1 VEGIQLPIT
10 SILKNK
16 KIKRIKKTDKI
27 NQRQRWIQTDKV
39 EKRSKGIGY
48 RPIIVDAQC
57 STVTRKISINI
68 VSQVRQVRQSQ
79 KHPST
84 YYTQSILLKKQVIRC
99 CRKYSLTEVLE
110 RHLLLSK
117 EKPKMY
123 IGVPVNGF
131 FIIDLLIKKQI
142 FLFNFIEDKV
152 KRYVFSFNDSF
163 GLSAINASIVLGV
176 QKSSELFFVK
186 FNLYS
191 YVIVRKWLA
200 A

>member
-1 VEGIQLPIT
+1 
-10 SILKNK
+10 LKSEVK
-16 KIKRIKKTDKI
+16 ELVTD
-27 NQRQRWIQTDKV
+27 QSV
-39 EKRSKGIGY
+39 
-48 RPIIVDAQC
+48 VDAQC
-57 STVTRKISINI
+57 STVTRKISVNI

-79 KHPST
+79 KYPST

-152 KRYVFSFNDSF
+152 KRHIFSFNDSF
-163 GLSAINASIVLGV
+163 GLSVINANIVFRQTL
-176 QKSSELFFVK
+176 ST
-186 FNLYS
+186 
-191 YVIVRKWLA
+191 LA
-200 A
+200 FHLKKLII

>member
-1 VEGIQLPIT
+1 MEGIQLPIT

-27 NQRQRWIQTDKV
+27 NQRHRWIQTDKV